1 MRGRSFAIAVLTVCL
16 NAAAGCSVLD
26 PQPDH
31 TQFFVLSPMAEP
43 TESPALHGSVVA
55 LGPVKLPDYL
65 SRLEI
70 ATRTDENRLSF
81 SDTKRWA
88 EPLDVNFTRVLSQDL
103 AILMNLGEV
112 VSYPW
117 FADVKVDYQVPVQVS
132 RFEADDGGNVVLQAR
147 WSVKAVKSGALVYAK
162 DSRIVQ
168 EIVQEKG
175 ADDTAAVGAMNA
187 AVTQLARE
195 IATVFGQIVAPR

>member
-1 MRGRSFAIAVLTVCL
+1 MLCL
-16 NAAAGCSVLD
+16 SAAAGCSLLD

-31 TQFFVLSPMAEP
+31 TQFFVLSPLAEP
-43 TESPALHGSVVA
+43 PESPALQGSVVA

-65 SRLEI
+65 GRLEI

-103 AILMNLGEV
+103 AILMNLGEI

-117 FADVKVDYQVPVQVS
+117 FADVKVDYQVPVHVS

-147 WSVKAVKSGALVYAK
+147 WSVKAVKSGALIYAK

-168 EIVQEKG
+168 TKSE
-175 ADDTAAVGAMNA
+175 DDTAAVSAMNA
-187 AVTQLARE
+187 AVTELARE
-195 IATVFGQIVAPR
+195 IATVFGQIAHR